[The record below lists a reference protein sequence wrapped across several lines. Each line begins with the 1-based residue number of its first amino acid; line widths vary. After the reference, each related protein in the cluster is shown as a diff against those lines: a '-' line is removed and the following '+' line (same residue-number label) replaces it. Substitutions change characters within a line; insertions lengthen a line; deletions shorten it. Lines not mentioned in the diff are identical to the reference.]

1 MENISFIVKRN
12 PLTTMTLASKKPVDK
27 NDISMK

>member
-1 MENISFIVKRN
+1 MENVSFIVKRN

-27 NDISMK
+27 MTLV